1 MGGLVIFLG
10 LKKLE
15 QWVFWPKI
23 TKNVQLGKK

>member
-1 MGGLVIFLG
+1 MCRIACLG

-15 QWVFWPKI
+15 LKVICFKI